1 MGRNRLKKSSGRS
14 DEISGRKTVIEPNGK
29 NFQYWKDIW
38 RYRELALNLAKRD
51 ITVRYK
57 QTVIGL
63 GWSIISPIV
72 NMLIMSFIF
81 GSVAHLESDG
91 SAPYSIM
98 VYAGIIPWTLFSK
111 NFTITSSTF
120 LSSAALMKKVYFP
133 RIISP
138 IGASF
143 AALIDSV
150 ISFAVLLLI
159 ILISYFLNGF
169 TPCWRL
175 ALVPVFFTLPI
186 ILGFFTGLFLS
197 PFNIRF
203 RDLNQAIPFLLQIGQ
218 YATPV
223 AYSFAVACAA
233 VPEQIRFIYELNP
246 IAGAINA
253 VRWCI
258 IPDNAF
264 HWKSFIST
272 LVCIAVFIP
281 VGIKAF
287 RKGERTFVDLV

>member
-1 MGRNRLKKSSGRS
+1 MKKKHIDVSGMR
-14 DEISGRKTVIEPNGK
+14 TVIEPNGK
-29 NFQYWKDIW
+29 NHQYWKDIW
-38 RYRELALNLAKRD
+38 RYRGLAFNLAKRD

-63 GWSIISPIV
+63 GWSIISPVI

-81 GSVAHLESDG
+81 GSVANLQSDG
-91 SAPYSIM
+91 SAPYSVM

-111 NFTITSSTF
+111 NFSISSTAF
-120 LSSAALMKKVYFP
+120 LTSAPLMKKVYFP

-138 IGASF
+138 AGASL
-143 AALIDSV
+143 AALVDAM
-150 ISFAVLLLI
+150 ISYVVLLFI
-159 ILISYFLNGF
+159 IVISYFLTGF
-169 TPCWRL
+169 VPCWRL
-175 ALVPVFFTLPI
+175 VLVPLFFVFPVL
-186 ILGFFTGLFLS
+186 LGFFTGLFLS

-218 YATPV
+218 YLTPV

-233 VPEQIRFIYELNP
+233 VPERIRFIYELNP
-246 IAGAINA
+246 VAGVINA

-264 HWKSFIST
+264 HWPSFISA
-272 LVCIAVFIP
+272 LVCILLFIP
-281 VGIKAF
+281 IGIKAF

>member
-1 MGRNRLKKSSGRS
+1 MKKRENHEE
-14 DEISGRKTVIEPNGK
+14 EIGGLKTVIEPNGK

-38 RYRELALNLAKRD
+38 RYRELAINLAKRD

-57 QTVIGL
+57 QTIIGF
-63 GWSIISPIV
+63 GWSIISPVV

-81 GSVAHLESDG
+81 GSVANLESDG
-91 SAPYSIM
+91 TAPYSVM

-111 NFTITSSTF
+111 NFTITSTTF

-138 IGASF
+138 LGTSV
-143 AALIDSV
+143 AALIDSL

-175 ALVPVFFTLPI
+175 ALAPLFFIFPI

-203 RDLNQAIPFLLQIGQ
+203 RDLNQALPFLIQIGQ
-218 YATPV
+218 YVTPV
-223 AYSFAVACAA
+223 AYSFTVACAA
-233 VPEQIRFIYELNP
+233 VPEQFRFVYELNP

-264 HWKSFIST
+264 HWPSFISM
-272 LVCIAVFIP
+272 LVFIALFIP
-281 VGIKAF
+281 IGLKSF

>member
-1 MGRNRLKKSSGRS
+1 MKKRAYNP
-14 DEISGRKTVIEPNGK
+14 DEISGIKTVIEPNGK

-38 RYRELALNLAKRD
+38 RYRELAVNLAKRD

-57 QTVIGL
+57 QTIIGL
-63 GWSIISPIV
+63 GWSIISPVV

-81 GSVAHLESDG
+81 GSVANLESDG

-120 LSSAALMKKVYFP
+120 LSSAGLMKKVYFP

-138 IGASF
+138 LGASF
-143 AALIDSV
+143 AALIDSF

-159 ILISYFLNGF
+159 IVISYFLNGF

-175 ALVPVFFTLPI
+175 ALVPIFFVLPI
-186 ILGFFTGLFLS
+186 LLGFFTGLFLS

-203 RDLNQAIPFLLQIGQ
+203 RDLNHALPFLLQVGQ
-218 YATPV
+218 YLTPV

-233 VPEQIRFIYELNP
+233 VPEKFRFLYELNP

-264 HWKSFIST
+264 HWPSFISA
-272 LVCIAVFIP
+272 LVFIAVFIP
-281 VGIKAF
+281 VGLYSF

>member
-1 MGRNRLKKSSGRS
+1 MGKNKQSRS
-14 DEISGRKTVIEPNGK
+14 QEIGGLKTVIEPNGK

-38 RYRELALNLAKRD
+38 RYRELAINLAKRD

-63 GWSIISPIV
+63 GWSIISPVI

-81 GSVAHLESDG
+81 GSVAKLSSDG
-91 SAPYSIM
+91 SAPYSVM

-111 NFTITSSTF
+111 NLSITSATF
-120 LSSAALMKKVYFP
+120 ISSAGLMKKVYFP

-138 IGASF
+138 LGASF
-143 AALIDSV
+143 AAMIDSF
-150 ISFAVLLLI
+150 ISFGVLLII
-159 ILISYFLNGF
+159 ILISYFTSGF
-169 TPCWRL
+169 APSWRIV
-175 ALVPVFFTLPI
+175 LVPVFFLMPVM
-186 ILGFFTGLFLS
+186 LGFFVGLFLS

-203 RDLNQAIPFLLQIGQ
+203 RDLNQAIPFLIQIGQ
-218 YATPV
+218 YVTPV
-223 AYSFAVACAA
+223 AYSFTVACESI
-233 VPEQIRFIYELNP
+233 PEKYRFIYELNP
-246 IAGAINA
+246 VAGSINA

-264 HWKSFIST
+264 HWPSFISA

>member
-1 MGRNRLKKSSGRS
+1 MKKKAKNRSTLV

-38 RYRELALNLAKRD
+38 RYRELAINLAKRD

-57 QTVIGL
+57 QTIIGL
-63 GWSIISPIV
+63 GWSIINPVI

-81 GSVAHLESDG
+81 GSVAKLESDG
-91 SAPYSIM
+91 SAPYSVM
-98 VYAGIIPWTLFSK
+98 VYAGIIP
-111 NFTITSSTF
+111 STF
-120 LSSAALMKKVYFP
+120 ISSAALMKKVYFP

-138 IGASF
+138 LGASI
-143 AALIDSV
+143 AALLDSF

-159 ILISYFLNGF
+159 ILLSYFLNGF

-175 ALVPVFFTLPI
+175 ALVPVFFVLPI
-186 ILGFFTGLFLS
+186 LLGFFTGLFLS

-218 YATPV
+218 YVTPV

-233 VPEQIRFIYELNP
+233 VPEKLRFIYELNP

-264 HWKSFIST
+264 HWPSFIST
-272 LVCIAVFIP
+272 LVFIAIFIP
-281 VGIKAF
+281 VGLKAF

>member
-1 MGRNRLKKSSGRS
+1 MKHKKVNQ
-14 DEISGRKTVIEPNGK
+14 DEISGMRTVIEPNGK

-38 RYRELALNLAKRD
+38 RYRELAFNLAKRD

-63 GWSIISPIV
+63 GWSIIYPIII
-72 NMLIMSFIF
+72 MLIMSFIF
-81 GSVAHLESDG
+81 GSVAHQESDG
-91 SAPYSIM
+91 SVPYSIM

-111 NFTITSSTF
+111 NFTITSGTF
-120 LSSAALMKKVYFP
+120 LSSAGLMKKVYFP

-138 IGASF
+138 LGASI
-143 AALIDSV
+143 AALIDSL

-159 ILISYFLNGF
+159 IVISFFLTGF

-175 ALVPVFFTLPI
+175 VLVPAFLVLPI
-186 ILGFFTGLFLS
+186 ALGFFLGLFLS

-203 RDLNQAIPFLLQIGQ
+203 RDLNQAVPFLLQVGQ
-218 YATPV
+218 FLTPV

-233 VPEQIRFIYELNP
+233 VPEKFRFIYELNP
-246 IAGAINA
+246 VAGAINA

-264 HWKSFIST
+264 HWPSFISA
-272 LVCIAVFIP
+272 LVILAVFAPI
-281 VGIKAF
+281 GLMAF

>member
-1 MGRNRLKKSSGRS
+1 MKKTANRTE
-14 DEISGRKTVIEPNGK
+14 EISGLKTVIEPNGK

-38 RYRELALNLAKRD
+38 RYRELAINLAKRD

-57 QTVIGL
+57 QTIIGF
-63 GWSIISPIV
+63 GWSIISPVV

-81 GSVAHLESDG
+81 GSVANLESDG
-91 SAPYSIM
+91 SAPYSVM

-111 NFTITSSTF
+111 NFMITSATF
-120 LSSAALMKKVYFP
+120 LSSAGLMKKVYFP

-138 IGASF
+138 IGASC
-143 AALIDSV
+143 AALIDSM

-169 TPCWRL
+169 TPSWRL
-175 ALVPVFFTLPI
+175 VLVPFFFVLPI
-186 ILGFFTGLFLS
+186 VLGFFAGLFLS

-203 RDLNQAIPFLLQIGQ
+203 RDLNQAIPFLMQIGQ
-218 YATPV
+218 YVTPV

-233 VPEQIRFIYELNP
+233 VPEKIRFIYELNP

-264 HWKSFIST
+264 HWPSFISA
-272 LVCIAVFIP
+272 LVCIALFIP
-281 VGIKAF
+281 IGMLSF

>member
-1 MGRNRLKKSSGRS
+1 MGKKKYNQNTDI
-14 DEISGRKTVIEPNGK
+14 DEINGRKTVIEPNGK

-38 RYRELALNLAKRD
+38 RYRELAFNLAKRD

-57 QTVIGL
+57 QTVIGM
-63 GWSIISPIV
+63 GWSIISPVI

-81 GSVAHLESDG
+81 GSVANLESDG
-91 SAPYSIM
+91 SAPYSVM
-98 VYAGIIPWTLFSK
+98 VYAGIIPWTLFSR
-111 NFTITSSTF
+111 NLSITSTTF

-138 IGASF
+138 LGASF
-143 AALIDSV
+143 AALIDSA

-159 ILISYFLNGF
+159 ILISFFLNGF
-169 TPCWRL
+169 TPCWRIL
-175 ALVPVFFTLPI
+175 LVPVFLLMPI
-186 ILGFFTGLFLS
+186 VLGFSVGLFLS
-197 PFNIRF
+197 PLNIRF

-218 YATPV
+218 YVTPV
-223 AYSFAVACAA
+223 AYSFTVACAA
-233 VPEQIRFIYELNP
+233 VPQKFRFIYELNP
-246 IAGAINA
+246 VAGAINA

-264 HWKSFIST
+264 HWPSFISS
-272 LVCIAVFIP
+272 LVFIAVFIP

>member
-1 MGRNRLKKSSGRS
+1 MKKSKRRS
-14 DEISGRKTVIEPNGK
+14 EDHVEEISGLKTVIEPNGK

-38 RYRELALNLAKRD
+38 RYRELAFNLAKRD

-63 GWSIISPIV
+63 GWSIISPVI
-72 NMLIMSFIF
+72 NMLIMSFVF

-91 SAPYSIM
+91 TAPYTVM
-98 VYAGIIPWTLFSK
+98 VYAGIIPWTLFSR
-111 NFTITSSTF
+111 NFSISSTTF
-120 LSSAALMKKVYFP
+120 LSSAGLMKKVYFP

-138 IGASF
+138 LGASF
-143 AALIDSV
+143 AALIDSF
-150 ISFAVLLLI
+150 ISFGVLLLI
-159 ILISYFLNGF
+159 ILISYFISGF
-169 TPCWRL
+169 VPCWRIV
-175 ALVPVFFTLPI
+175 LVPLFFALPI
-186 ILGFFTGLFLS
+186 LLGFFTGLFLS

-203 RDLNQAIPFLLQIGQ
+203 RDLNQALPFLLQIGQ
-218 YATPV
+218 YVTPV

-233 VPEQIRFIYELNP
+233 VPQKIRFFYELNP

-258 IPDNAF
+258 IPDNEF
-264 HWKSFIST
+264 HWPSFISAI
-272 LVCIAVFIP
+272 VCILIFIP
-281 VGIKAF
+281 IGIKSF

>member
-1 MGRNRLKKSSGRS
+1 MRKKENREE
-14 DEISGRKTVIEPNGK
+14 EISGLKTVIEPNGK

-38 RYRELALNLAKRD
+38 RYRELAVNLAKRD

-57 QTVIGL
+57 QTIIGL
-63 GWSIISPIV
+63 GWSIISPVV

-81 GSVAHLESDG
+81 GSVANLESDG
-91 SAPYSIM
+91 SAPYSVM

-111 NFTITSSTF
+111 NFTISSTTF

-138 IGASF
+138 LGASV
-143 AALIDSV
+143 AALIDSM
-150 ISFAVLLLI
+150 ISFSVLLLI

-175 ALVPVFFTLPI
+175 VLVPLFFVFPVF
-186 ILGFFTGLFLS
+186 LGFFTGLFLS

-203 RDLNQAIPFLLQIGQ
+203 RDLNQALPFLIQIGQ
-218 YATPV
+218 YVTPV
-223 AYSFAVACAA
+223 AYSFSVACAA
-233 VPEQIRFIYELNP
+233 VPEKFRFVYELNP

-264 HWKSFIST
+264 HWPSFISM

-281 VGIKAF
+281 IGLKSF